1 MERKNAARYGRECK
15 LNSAGLTVDQAR
27 TLARVRSAFR
37 LVNDTIRVAYTGR
50 ILNYP
55 IALATF
61 RYLPYN
67 R

>member
-1 MERKNAARYGRECK
+1 MERKNAAWYGRKSK
-15 LNSAGLTVDQAR
+15 LNSAGLAIETPGSDQHI
-27 TLARVRSAFR
+27 R
-37 LVNDTIRVAYTGR
+37 LVNDTIRVVYTGR